1 MLLKKRIWESG
12 GIFDLDNK
20 SKQLEELKRQS
31 SAQGF
36 WDNGQNAS
44 RTLKK
49 ISIIEK
55 EMQLW
60 KDLSRRHNDMEILF
74 EFAESGEV
82 ELTEIK
88 NELDVYQSIIDEVEI
103 KLTLGN

>member
-20 SKQLEELKRQS
+20 SKQLEKLKRQS
-31 SAQGF
+31 SAQDF
-36 WDNGQNAS
+36 WNNSQNAS

-60 KDLSRRHNDMEILF
+60 RDLSRRHNDMEILF

-82 ELTEIK
+82 EL
-88 NELDVYQSIIDEVEI
+88 S
-103 KLTLGN
+103 